1 MQDIVLTTIIS
12 VLLFSAALIPYIRR
26 MRTKEKKAKKKF
38 DEMRITGL
46 HESRT
51 MHPHIDVTNCIGC
64 GGCAKVCPEGDV
76 IGVIEGKATLIH
88 GAKCVGHGLCVEA
101 CPVGAIELLLAKPGR
116 SADVPMVDGH
126 YETNVKGIFII
137 GELGGIGLI
146 KNAVRQ
152 GKAALEYIAAA
163 QAPHSAEY
171 DVAIIGAGPSGLAA
185 GLTAAS
191 KNLKYIVLEQSD
203 VGGAILHY
211 PRAKV
216 VMTAPVELPLWGKLK
231 LTEVTKE
238 TMLDTWQKIIAKTSL
253 NVSVNEKVVEVQNNR
268 GHFSVTTS
276 KRTLTAARI
285 VLALGRRGTPR
296 KLGVEGEELSKVMYR
311 LIDASTFN
319 GSHAL
324 IVGGGDSAVEAAIG
338 LAIQNGN
345 DVILSYRGKE
355 FTRIKERNRTHLM
368 EQVARKKITV
378 IFDSHLR
385 QILEDE
391 VVLSTPGG
399 EIRRKNDF
407 VFIFAGGELPFEF
420 LKKLGISMHQQS
432 ID

>member
-1 MQDIVLTTIIS
+1 
-12 VLLFSAALIPYIRR
+12 
-26 MRTKEKKAKKKF
+26 
-38 DEMRITGL
+38 
-46 HESRT
+46 
-51 MHPHIDVTNCIGC
+51 
-64 GGCAKVCPEGDV
+64 
-76 IGVIEGKATLIH
+76 
-88 GAKCVGHGLCVEA
+88 
-101 CPVGAIELLLAKPGR
+101 
-116 SADVPMVDGH
+116 
-126 YETNVKGIFII
+126 
-137 GELGGIGLI
+137 
-146 KNAVRQ
+146 
-152 GKAALEYIAAA
+152 
-163 QAPHSAEY
+163 
-171 DVAIIGAGPSGLAA
+171 
-185 GLTAAS
+185 
-191 KNLKYIVLEQSD
+191 
-203 VGGAILHY
+203 
-211 PRAKV
+211 
-216 VMTAPVELPLWGKLK
+216 
-231 LTEVTKE
+231 
-238 TMLDTWQKIIAKTSL
+238 
-253 NVSVNEKVVEVQNNR
+253 VVEVQNNR

-378 IFDSHLR
+378 IFDSHLK
-385 QILEDE
+385 QILEHE